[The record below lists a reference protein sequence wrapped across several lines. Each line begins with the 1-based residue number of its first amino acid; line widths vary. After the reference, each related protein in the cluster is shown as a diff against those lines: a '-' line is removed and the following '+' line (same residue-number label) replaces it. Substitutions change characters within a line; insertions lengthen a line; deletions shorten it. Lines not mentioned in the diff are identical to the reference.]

1 MLSLIVGRFHEV
13 RYCSKMSCTGVTR
26 GIVNHSHALFL
37 KWVLTICAPRSK
49 QPPRRRLTTQTFNTI
64 GAQLGDYSGSRSDT
78 YFYIFKFIRDFLKNK
93 NLDLT
98 PNEIVCDFEEAIHIG
113 AKLIWP
119 HINVKI
125 SHNTSLV

>member
-1 MLSLIVGRFHEV
+1 VVPEVILIF
-13 RYCSKMSCTGVTR
+13 
-26 GIVNHSHALFL
+26 
-37 KWVLTICAPRSK
+37 IC
-49 QPPRRRLTTQTFNTI
+49 
-64 GAQLGDYSGSRSDT
+64 
-78 YFYIFKFIRDFLKNK
+78 IFKFIGDFLKNK